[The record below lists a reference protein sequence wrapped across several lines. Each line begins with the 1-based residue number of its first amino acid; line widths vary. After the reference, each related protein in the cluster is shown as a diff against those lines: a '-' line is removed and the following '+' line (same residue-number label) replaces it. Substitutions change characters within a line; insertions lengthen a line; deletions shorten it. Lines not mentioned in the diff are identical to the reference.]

1 MKKNRNIFL
10 LFFFE
15 MTYNKD
21 SYVNREERIMNF
33 NNGGFNNRVEDLTKV
48 FDRRWAADKNKAN
61 DAVQQRKE
69 HFKKMFNM
77 QDKDVQR
84 KDMLYQ
90 NSVNGQV
97 NSLNERMNAMNQGN
111 RINRMNDFKNGFK

>member
-69 HFKKMFNM
+69 HFNKMFNI

>member
-1 MKKNRNIFL
+1 
-10 LFFFE
+10 
-15 MTYNKD
+15 
-21 SYVNREERIMNF
+21 MNF

-69 HFKKMFNM
+69 HFNKMFNI

>member
-1 MKKNRNIFL
+1 
-10 LFFFE
+10 
-15 MTYNKD
+15 MTYNIY

-61 DAVQQRKE
+61 DAVQQRKD
-69 HFKKMFNM
+69 HFNKMFNM

>member
-61 DAVQQRKE
+61 EAVQQRKE
-69 HFKKMFNM
+69 HFNKMFNI
-77 QDKDVQR
+77 QDKDAQR

>member
-61 DAVQQRKE
+61 DAVQQRKN
-69 HFKKMFNM
+69 HFNKMFNM

>member
-48 FDRRWAADKNKAN
+48 FDRRWSADKNKAN
-61 DAVQQRKE
+61 DAVQQRKD
-69 HFKKMFNM
+69 HFNKMFNM

-111 RINRMNDFKNGFK
+111 RINRMNNFKNGFK

>member
-21 SYVNREERIMNF
+21 SYVNREERVMNF

>member
-61 DAVQQRKE
+61 DAVQQRKD
-69 HFKKMFNM
+69 HFNKMFNM